1 MTTRLWRSGIALAL
15 TIAAA
20 GAAAIAWAQSDSLAV
35 GAFSALRAG
44 GALPD
49 SWRPLGVSNTLPPTR
64 YTLVNDAGATVV
76 RADAV
81 ASVSAL
87 SRTLRV
93 DLDQYPVLRWR
104 WKVANILKNSD
115 IHSKAGD
122 DYPARVYVMFDYP
135 LEKLPFVE
143 RTKLRLAR
151 TLHDPNLPAAT
162 LCYVWDSKAP
172 AGAIVPS
179 SYTNLMR
186 MVVVESGAARVN
198 QWRAVERDVAA
209 DFRAAFG
216 EAAGSSVPAV
226 TAVAIATDTD
236 NTGES
241 ALAFFGDIS
250 FYKQKL
256 TR

>member
-1 MTTRLWRSGIALAL
+1 MTTHLWRSGIVLAL
-15 TIAAA
+15 SA
-20 GAAAIAWAQSDSLAV
+20 GCAAAIAWAQADSLAV

-44 GALPD
+44 AALPD
-49 SWRPLGVSNTLPPTR
+49 SWRPLGVSNSLPPTR
-64 YTLVNDAGATVV
+64 YTLVGDAGVTVV

-87 SRTLRV
+87 SRKLTVNLAE
-93 DLDQYPVLRWR
+93 YPVLKWR
-104 WKVANILKNSD
+104 WKVANILKTSD
-115 IHSKAGD
+115 IRSKAGD
-122 DYPARVYVMFDYP
+122 DYPARIYVMFDYP
-135 LEKLPFVE
+135 VEKLPFVE

-151 TLHDPNLPAAT
+151 ALHDPNLPAAT
-162 LCYVWDSKAP
+162 LCYVWDSKAA
-172 AGAIVPS
+172 AGTIVPS

-198 QWRAVERDVAA
+198 QWLAVERNVAA

-216 EAAGSSVPAV
+216 EAPDSLVPAV
-226 TAVAIATDTD
+226 SAVALATDTD

-250 FYKQKL
+250 FYKQKV
-256 TR
+256 TP